1 MSSTISDVLKKKD
14 SPPENCP
21 VTPDPTLFDTV
32 DFDNK
37 LRSGLPTVDLFKQ
50 ALGSVRSELDK
61 RYRDGADITA
71 LITGRAWFM
80 DELLRR
86 AWHLFNWKN
95 PADLSLLAVG
105 GYGRGELHPHS
116 DIDLLLLMRKDCAA
130 ANREAISSFFTF
142 LWDINLEIGQSVRT
156 IQQCREEAIKDITV
170 ATSLMESRAI
180 VGPVGDPQSLRREMI
195 KLAQATDVWPAREF
209 FTAKR
214 DEQIARHNKYYDI
227 DYALEPNV
235 KTSPGGLRDIQTI
248 GWIAKRHYD
257 ADNLADLVTLGFL
270 LPSEYE
276 QLIQGEKLLWK
287 LRYGLHI
294 LAGRKEDRLLFDK
307 QRELAALFGY
317 QDDNKSL
324 AVEKLMQEYYR
335 AVATLRELNDVLL
348 QHFDEAILRAGEK
361 AEITRIN
368 NRFQIRNNYIEVVNS
383 GTFKRFPF
391 ALMEVFVMM
400 AQNPEIKGVRASTI
414 RLIREH
420 RTQVDDK
427 FRTDLRNTTLFM
439 ELLRSP
445 NDLTTQLR
453 RMARYGIL
461 GRYLPEFGAITGKM
475 QHDLFHIYTVDA
487 HTLQV
492 VENMRR
498 FRLPEAEENFPI
510 AAHIVNKLPK
520 VELLYI
526 AGLYHDIA
534 KGRGGDHSTLG
545 MEDATNFC
553 QRHHLSAWDAKLVSW
568 LIGKHLLMSMT
579 AQRKDISDPE
589 VIHDF
594 ALQVGD
600 KLHLDY
606 LYALT
611 VADINATNPTLWNAW
626 RASLLRQL
634 YLSTKKALRRGLEN
648 PLDRSDRIKDKQ
660 ESALLKLQDKGL
672 EELHI
677 RAIWENTDDEYFV
690 RESVANI
697 VWHTESIARHKKD
710 HPADETLVLVQDT
723 TDSLADGAT
732 HIFIYTINRH
742 HLFASSAA
750 AMEQLGLNIQDARIF
765 TSSKNYC
772 MNTYSVLET
781 DGTPIG
787 DNPQRIRQ
795 IKKLLCEYL
804 AEPSAHLRLTKKRRS
819 RKLQHFGQQVETA
832 VINKQDQPWSTLEVN
847 CIDKPG
853 ILAAIGKVFAEQ
865 EIQLLNARIATLG
878 ERVEDLFYIA
888 DAYDQPITD
897 SHAIE
902 KLQKALQ
909 QELSA

>member
-1 MSSTISDVLKKKD
+1 MSEIRPVDVDTLTD
-14 SPPENCP
+14 
-21 VTPDPTLFDTV
+21 TQLFDPEAFAQRLQTGESAV
-32 DFDNK
+32 Q
-37 LRSGLPTVDLFKQ
+37 VFKD
-50 ALGSVRSELDK
+50 ALAHAQQELDS
-61 RYRDGADITA
+61 RYRAGADIRA
-71 LITGRAWFM
+71 LILGRAWFM
-80 DELLRR
+80 DHILQR
-86 AWHLFNWKN
+86 AWAQFDWVN
-95 PADLSLLAVG
+95 ADQLSLLAVG

-116 DIDLLLLMRKDCAA
+116 DIDLLFLMRDDQAS
-130 ANREAISSFFTF
+130 ANRNALSGFFAF

-156 IQQCREEAIKDITV
+156 IAQCRDEAVKDITV
-170 ATSLMESRAI
+170 TTSLMESRTI
-180 VGPVGDPQSLRREMI
+180 VGPAHDPDCLRQEMI
-195 KLAQATDVWPAREF
+195 HVTQADDVWPAREF

-257 ADNLADLVTLGFL
+257 ANNLADLVKLGFL

-276 QLIQGEKLLWK
+276 QLIKGEKLLWK
-287 LRYGLHI
+287 LRYGLHL

-307 QRELAALFGY
+307 QRELAAMFGF
-317 QDDNKSL
+317 QDDDKSL

-335 AVATLRELNDVLL
+335 AVATLRELNDMLL
-348 QHFDEAILRAGEK
+348 QLFDEAILRAGEN
-361 AEITRIN
+361 AEVTEIN
-368 NRFQIRNNYIEVVNS
+368 NRFQVRNRYIEVRNGDV
-383 GTFKRFPF
+383 FKRFPF
-391 ALMEVFVMM
+391 ALMEIFVLM

-414 RLIREH
+414 RQIREH
-420 RTQVDDK
+420 RSLIDEQ
-427 FRTDLRNTTLFM
+427 FRHDIRNTSLFM

-445 NDLTTQLR
+445 HDLTSQLR
-453 RMARYGIL
+453 RMARYGVL

-520 VELLYI
+520 IELLYI

-545 MEDATNFC
+545 MEDATLFC

-594 ALQVGD
+594 ALEVGD

-634 YLSTKKALRRGLEN
+634 YLNTKKALRRGLEN
-648 PLDRSDRIKDKQ
+648 PIDRADRIKDKQ
-660 ESALLKLQDKGL
+660 ESALEKLHAKGIADADVL
-672 EELHI
+672 S
-677 RAIWENTDDEYFV
+677 IWENTDDEYFV
-690 RESVANI
+690 RESAANI
-697 VWHTESIARHKKD
+697 VWHTESIARHKASKS
-710 HPADETLVLVQDT
+710 AGETLVLVQDT
-723 TDSLADGAT
+723 TDTLAEGAT
-732 HIFIYTINRH
+732 HIFIYTVNRN

-772 MNTYSVLET
+772 MNTYSVLES
-781 DGTPIG
+781 DGTSIG
-787 DNPQRIRQ
+787 DNPRRIDE
-795 IKKLLCEYL
+795 IKKVLRQYL
-804 AEPSAHLRLTKKRRS
+804 AEPSAHLRVAKKRAS
-819 RKLQHFGQQVETA
+819 RKLQHFGQQVEMDI
-832 VINKQDQPWSTLEVN
+832 INKAGQPWSTLELN

-865 EIQLLNARIATLG
+865 DIQLLNARIATLG
-878 ERVEDLFYIA
+878 ERVEDLFFIA
-888 DAYDQPITD
+888 DANDQAITD
-897 SHAIE
+897 PAQIE
-902 KLQKALQ
+902 RLQ
-909 QELSA
+909 QALSQELAA